1 MIVNITE
8 GDNMSLTPDPYFN
21 GDNNCTACEK
31 PMHINDTGIIFRPS
45 KMGDFMFCI
54 DCATKITMSVAQDI
68 SKIAYGDPDRAFKY
82 YLNFISTPRA
92 KALSLRRHSNALKL
106 LTKQMD
112 DQADAFDLI
121 ENIEKMK

>member
-1 MIVNITE
+1 
-8 GDNMSLTPDPYFN
+8 MSLTPDPYFN

-68 SKIAYGDPDRAFKY
+68 SRIANGDPDRAFKY
-82 YLNFISTPRA
+82 YLNFTSTPKA
-92 KALSLRRHSNALKL
+92 KALSLRRHSNAIKL

-112 DQADAFDLI
+112 DQADAFDLFSSMPRSRD
-121 ENIEKMK
+121 EKV

>member
-1 MIVNITE
+1 
-8 GDNMSLTPDPYFN
+8 
-21 GDNNCTACEK
+21 
-31 PMHINDTGIIFRPS
+31 
-45 KMGDFMFCI
+45 MFCI